1 VTASSDIS
9 PSRPIRVIAMMEAQ
23 WVTGPAKNLIAFAA
37 ALRSLPAFDRQ
48 VDLSVVVFDRPSSP
62 ATRFLSALRAASIPV
77 HVIRERG
84 PGDLR
89 VLAQVRALIA
99 SARPDILQTHN
110 SKSHFLLRAAG
121 FSRSVHWIAFHHG
134 FTARNARDRFYN
146 CIGRWALRGAP
157 RVVTVCRAFAA
168 DLARAGV
175 PAPRISVHHNMVEPY
190 APPCQAE
197 QAALRT
203 RFDIPTAAR
212 VLLAAG
218 RLSAEKGHADLLDAF
233 ALLPTPVGSASRLI
247 IVGDGPERSA
257 LERRSAQLG
266 LSGRVI
272 FTGHQESVAP
282 FYALANMFV
291 LPSHSEGSP
300 NVLLEAMS
308 AGLPI
313 ITTNAGG
320 AAELVLDGQ
329 SALVV
334 PCRNPRAF
342 SDAVARILEEPAL
355 AARLGA
361 AAQLA
366 SKNYSPKDYAAAL
379 IAIYREVLAGP

>member
-1 VTASSDIS
+1 
-9 PSRPIRVIAMMEAQ
+9 MMEAQ
-23 WVTGPAKNLIAFAA
+23 WVTGPAKNLIAFAS

-48 VDLSVVVFDRPSSP
+48 VELSVVAFDRPSSP

-89 VLAQVRALIA
+89 VLAQVRTLIA
-99 SARPDILQTHN
+99 STRPDILQTHN

-121 FSRSVHWIAFHHG
+121 FSRSMHWIAFHHG
-134 FTARNARDRFYN
+134 FTARNALDRFYN
-146 CIGRWALRGAP
+146 RIGRWALRGAP

-168 DLARAGV
+168 DLARSGILAS
-175 PAPRISVHHNMVEPY
+175 RISVRHNMVEPY
-190 APPCQAE
+190 APPPQADL
-197 QAALRT
+197 AALRAQ
-203 RFDIPTAAR
+203 FDIPTAAR

-218 RLSAEKGHADLLDAF
+218 RLSAEKGHAGLLDAF
-233 ALLPTPVGSASRLI
+233 ALLPNNPEGSGASRLI
-247 IVGDGPERSA
+247 IVGDGPERPA
-257 LERRSAQLG
+257 LERRSAQLR
-266 LSGRVI
+266 LVGRVI

-282 FYALANMFV
+282 FYALADMFV

-313 ITTNAGG
+313 VTTNAGG

-355 AARLGA
+355 AVRLGA
-361 AAQLA
+361 AAQIA
-366 SKNYSPKDYAAAL
+366 SRNYSPKNYAAAL

>member
-1 VTASSDIS
+1 
-9 PSRPIRVIAMMEAQ
+9 
-23 WVTGPAKNLIAFAA
+23 
-37 ALRSLPAFDRQ
+37 
-48 VDLSVVVFDRPSSP
+48 
-62 ATRFLSALRAASIPV
+62 
-77 HVIRERG
+77 
-84 PGDLR
+84 
-89 VLAQVRALIA
+89 
-99 SARPDILQTHN
+99 
-110 SKSHFLLRAAG
+110 
-121 FSRSVHWIAFHHG
+121 
-134 FTARNARDRFYN
+134 
-146 CIGRWALRGAP
+146 
-157 RVVTVCRAFAA
+157 
-168 DLARAGV
+168 
-175 PAPRISVHHNMVEPY
+175 MVEPY

-361 AAQLA
+361 AAQLV